1 MRDLP
6 SDPFEPG
13 GINTFGRRLRAGEIT
28 AEAATAACLGR
39 IEALDGRLG
48 AWQHVAPEEA
58 LAAAR
63 AVDRLLAAGTDL
75 GPLMGVPVAVKD
87 IFAVEGMPT
96 TAGSR
101 VDVSDLIGP
110 EGSFVKS
117 LRRAGCVI
125 LGKTKTVEFALG
137 ATGISQTRGTPWNP
151 WDPEVQ
157 RIPGGSSSG
166 SAVAT
171 AAGMCGFAIGSDTG
185 GSVRLPATFCGIF
198 GLKTTLGL
206 WPVDGV
212 FPLAPDLD
220 TIGPLTRTAED
231 AAIVWAA
238 LCGQPLPKARAPRGV
253 RLGRPKDYFF
263 DNLEPEVAR
272 CTEAAIGALADA
284 GVEIVP
290 IDLPEARERE
300 AYFPIALACDL
311 IAVLGRERFVANK
324 DRIDPTVWARASRGL
339 EVKADELLRLEWRRR
354 ELCKIAAERMAGLD
368 GWVTPSAAVLPP
380 PVEEMTGTEA
390 GLRLVFGVTQNS
402 QPGNLFGQCGTS
414 TPIHHHG
421 APLPVGLQVLC
432 RAFDEGRALG
442 LARMIEGIVGAPRP
456 PEVRPFLPA

>member
-63 AVDRLLAAGTDL
+63 AIDRLLAAGTDL

-110 EGSFVKS
+110 EGSFVRS

-151 WDPEVQ
+151 WDPQVH

-171 AAGMCGFAIGSDTG
+171 AAGMCGFGIGSDTG

-231 AAIVWAA
+231 AAIVWAT
-238 LCGQPLPKARAPRGV
+238 LCGQ
-253 RLGRPKDYFF
+253 
-263 DNLEPEVAR
+263 
-272 CTEAAIGALADA
+272 
-284 GVEIVP
+284 
-290 IDLPEARERE
+290 
-300 AYFPIALACDL
+300 
-311 IAVLGRERFVANK
+311 
-324 DRIDPTVWARASRGL
+324 
-339 EVKADELLRLEWRRR
+339 
-354 ELCKIAAERMAGLD
+354 
-368 GWVTPSAAVLPP
+368 
-380 PVEEMTGTEA
+380 
-390 GLRLVFGVTQNS
+390 
-402 QPGNLFGQCGTS
+402 
-414 TPIHHHG
+414 
-421 APLPVGLQVLC
+421 
-432 RAFDEGRALG
+432 
-442 LARMIEGIVGAPRP
+442 
-456 PEVRPFLPA
+456 